1 MECREPTQR
10 LIGEYIFYIYP
21 FSAFKAANISGE
33 LVSLISPILMSIL
46 PSIVGNGDN
55 GDDGEDKSLLDMD
68 ISAAMPSIM
77 QACSSL
83 DGDKV
88 EHLMKTLLTQN
99 RNISFEHERERRV
112 KWMSDEDVDEI
123 FCGSIEEMFMLAI
136 EVIKINF
143 KGFFRK
149 LGSLS
154 GNPAELLSK
163 MQKPTSTD
171 TSTPLASATS
181 N

>member
-1 MECREPTQR
+1 MAYREPTQKQ
-10 LIGEYIFYIYP
+10 IGEYVFYIYP

-33 LVSLISPILMSIL
+33 LVSLISPILVSIL
-46 PSIVGNGDN
+46 PSVVNKDN
-55 GDDGEDKSLLDMD
+55 DDDGDESLLDMD

-77 QACSSL
+77 QACSTL

-88 EHLMKTLLTQN
+88 EHMMRLLLTQN
-99 RNISFEHERERRV
+99 RNISFEHEQERRV
-112 KWMSDEDVDEI
+112 KWLSEDDMDEL
-123 FCGSIEEMFMLAI
+123 FCGSIEDMFVLAV

-143 KGFFRK
+143 KGFFKR

-163 MQKPTSTD
+163 MQKPISTD
-171 TSTPLASATS
+171 TSTPLASVIS

>member
-1 MECREPTQR
+1 MAYREPTQKQ
-10 LIGEYIFYIYP
+10 IGEYVFYIYP

-33 LVSLISPILMSIL
+33 LVSLISPILVSIL
-46 PSIVGNGDN
+46 PSVVNKDN
-55 GDDGEDKSLLDMD
+55 DDDGGESLLDMD

-77 QACSSL
+77 QACSTL

-88 EHLMKTLLTQN
+88 EHMMRLLLTQN
-99 RNISFEHERERRV
+99 RNISFEHEQERRV
-112 KWMSDEDVDEI
+112 KWLSEDDMDEL
-123 FCGSIEEMFMLAI
+123 FCGSIEDMFVLAV

-143 KGFFRK
+143 KGFFKR
-149 LGSLS
+149 LGNLS

-171 TSTPLASATS
+171 TSIPLASATS

>member
-1 MECREPTQR
+1 MAYREPTQKQ
-10 LIGEYIFYIYP
+10 IGEYVFYIYP

-33 LVSLISPILMSIL
+33 LVSLISPILVSIL
-46 PSIVGNGDN
+46 PSVVNKDD
-55 GDDGEDKSLLDMD
+55 DDGGDESLLDMD

-77 QACSSL
+77 QACSTL

-88 EHLMKTLLTQN
+88 EHMMRLLLTQN
-99 RNISFEHERERRV
+99 RNISFEHEQERRV
-112 KWMSDEDVDEI
+112 KWLSEDDMDEL
-123 FCGSIEEMFMLAI
+123 FCGSIEDMFVLAV

-143 KGFFRK
+143 KGFFKR
-149 LGSLS
+149 LGNLS

-163 MQKPTSTD
+163 MQKPISTD
-171 TSTPLASATS
+171 TSTPLASAIS

>member
-1 MECREPTQR
+1 MAYREPTQKQ
-10 LIGEYIFYIYP
+10 IGEYVFYIYP

-33 LVSLISPILMSIL
+33 LVSLISPILVSIL
-46 PSIVGNGDN
+46 PSVVNKDN
-55 GDDGEDKSLLDMD
+55 DDDGDESLLDMD

-77 QACSSL
+77 QACSTL

-88 EHLMKTLLTQN
+88 EHMMRLLLTQN
-99 RNISFEHERERRV
+99 RNISFEHEQERRV
-112 KWMSDEDVDEI
+112 KWLSEDDMDEL
-123 FCGSIEEMFMLAI
+123 FCGSIEDMFVLAV

-143 KGFFRK
+143 KGFFKR
-149 LGSLS
+149 LGNLS

-163 MQKPTSTD
+163 MQKPISTD
-171 TSTPLASATS
+171 TSTPLASAIS

>member
-1 MECREPTQR
+1 MAYREPTQKQ
-10 LIGEYIFYIYP
+10 IGEYVFYIYP

-33 LVSLISPILMSIL
+33 LVSLISPILVSIL
-46 PSIVGNGDN
+46 PSVVNKD
-55 GDDGEDKSLLDMD
+55 DDGGGDESLLDMD

-77 QACSSL
+77 QACSTL

-88 EHLMKTLLTQN
+88 EHMMRLLLTQN
-99 RNISFEHERERRV
+99 RNISFEHEQERRV
-112 KWMSDEDVDEI
+112 KWLSEDDMDEL
-123 FCGSIEEMFMLAI
+123 FCGSIEDMFVLAV

-143 KGFFRK
+143 KGFFKR
-149 LGSLS
+149 LGNLS

-163 MQKPTSTD
+163 VQKPISTD
-171 TSTPLASATS
+171 TLTPLASATS

>member
-1 MECREPTQR
+1 MAYREPTQKQ
-10 LIGEYIFYIYP
+10 IGEYVFYIYP

-33 LVSLISPILMSIL
+33 LVSLISPILVSIL
-46 PSIVGNGDN
+46 PSVVNKDN
-55 GDDGEDKSLLDMD
+55 DDGSDESLLDMD

-77 QACSSL
+77 QACSTL

-88 EHLMKTLLTQN
+88 EHMMRLLLTQN
-99 RNISFEHERERRV
+99 RNISFEHEQERRV
-112 KWMSDEDVDEI
+112 KWLSEDDMDEL
-123 FCGSIEEMFMLAI
+123 FCGSIEDMFVLAV

-149 LGSLS
+149 LGNLS

-171 TSTPLASATS
+171 TLTPPASAIS

>member
-1 MECREPTQR
+1 MAYREPTQKQ
-10 LIGEYIFYIYP
+10 IGEYVFYIYP

-33 LVSLISPILMSIL
+33 LVSLISPILVSIL
-46 PSIVGNGDN
+46 PSVVNKDN
-55 GDDGEDKSLLDMD
+55 DDDGDESLLDMD

-77 QACSSL
+77 QACSTL

-88 EHLMKTLLTQN
+88 EHMMRLLLTQN
-99 RNISFEHERERRV
+99 RNISFEHEQERRV
-112 KWMSDEDVDEI
+112 KWLSEDDMDEL
-123 FCGSIEEMFMLAI
+123 FCGSIEDMFVLAV

-143 KGFFRK
+143 KGFFKR

-163 MQKPTSTD
+163 MQKPISTD
-171 TSTPLASATS
+171 TSTHLASATL

>member
-1 MECREPTQR
+1 MAYREPTQKQ
-10 LIGEYIFYIYP
+10 IGEYVFYIYP

-33 LVSLISPILMSIL
+33 LVSLISPILVSIL
-46 PSIVGNGDN
+46 PSVVNKDN
-55 GDDGEDKSLLDMD
+55 DDDGDESLLDMD

-77 QACSSL
+77 QACSTL

-88 EHLMKTLLTQN
+88 EHMMRLLLTQN
-99 RNISFEHERERRV
+99 RNISFEHEQERRV
-112 KWMSDEDVDEI
+112 KWLSEDDMDEL
-123 FCGSIEEMFMLAI
+123 FCGSIEDMFVLAV

-143 KGFFRK
+143 KGFFKK
-149 LGSLS
+149 LGNLS

-163 MQKPTSTD
+163 MQKPIGTD
-171 TSTPLASATS
+171 TSTPLASAIS

>member
-1 MECREPTQR
+1 MAYREPTQKQ
-10 LIGEYIFYIYP
+10 IGEYVFYIYP

-33 LVSLISPILMSIL
+33 LVSLISPILVSVL
-46 PSIVGNGDN
+46 PSVVNKDN
-55 GDDGEDKSLLDMD
+55 DDDGDESLLDMD

-77 QACSSL
+77 QACSTL

-88 EHLMKTLLTQN
+88 EHMMRLLLTQN
-99 RNISFEHERERRV
+99 RNISFEHEQERRV
-112 KWMSDEDVDEI
+112 KWLSEDDMDEL
-123 FCGSIEEMFMLAI
+123 FCGSIEDMFVLAV

-143 KGFFRK
+143 KGFFKR
-149 LGSLS
+149 LGNLS

-163 MQKPTSTD
+163 MQKPISTD
-171 TSTPLASATS
+171 TLTPLASATS

>member
-1 MECREPTQR
+1 MAYREPTQKQ
-10 LIGEYIFYIYP
+10 IGEYVFYIYP

-33 LVSLISPILMSIL
+33 LISLISPILVSIL
-46 PSIVGNGDN
+46 PSVVNKDD
-55 GDDGEDKSLLDMD
+55 DDGADESLLDMD

-77 QACSSL
+77 QACSTL

-88 EHLMKTLLTQN
+88 EHMMRLLLTQN
-99 RNISFEHERERRV
+99 RNISFEHEQERRV
-112 KWMSDEDVDEI
+112 KWLSEDDMDEL
-123 FCGSIEEMFMLAI
+123 FCGSIEDMFVLAV

-143 KGFFRK
+143 KGFFKR
-149 LGSLS
+149 LGNLS

-163 MQKPTSTD
+163 MQKPISTD
-171 TSTPLASATS
+171 TLTPLASATS